1 MNNFDYYNHMRN
13 SNYDYNTPLYQHR
26 PVSALSGLA
35 VDMGGLAIQ
44 NMSGLAMKNMNGL
57 AMDLSGGHLGFID
70 KASPK
75 QMYLGALAMF
85 LGSTVMKKKSH
96 KDMLKYGAIG
106 LAAYT
111 LYQAK
116 KK

>member
-13 SNYDYNTPLYQHR
+13 SNFDYNTPLYQHR

-35 VDMGGLAIQ
+35 MEMGGLAIQ
-44 NMSGLAMKNMNGL
+44 NMGGL
-57 AMDLSGGHLGFID
+57 AMDLSGGHHLGFID

-111 LYQAK
+111 FYQAK